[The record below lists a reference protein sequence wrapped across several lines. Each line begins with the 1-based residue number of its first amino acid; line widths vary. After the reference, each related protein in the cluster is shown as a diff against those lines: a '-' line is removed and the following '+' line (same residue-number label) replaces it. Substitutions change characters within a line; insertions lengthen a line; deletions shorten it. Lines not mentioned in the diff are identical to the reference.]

1 MKEKR
6 LDAGDVILFE
16 RHRTDSERL
25 FIGWRRRGATAVAQ
39 VAQAG
44 GAAAGGCGWPRG
56 LYPNHPYPVDVA
68 HGHGVSAPL
77 YQHAGIYFVHIITFW
92 SLALLFNFESTTVY
106 KKRKKTNLTQFY
118 CKFCGG
124 INQQFMYILPLED

>member
-68 HGHGVSAPL
+68 HGHGVSVPL
-77 YQHAGIYFVHIITFW
+77 YQHAGICFVHIITFW
-92 SLALLFNFESTTVY
+92 SLALLINFESTTVY
-106 KKRKKTNLTQFY
+106 KKNKRKKKQ
-118 CKFCGG
+118 
-124 INQQFMYILPLED
+124 I